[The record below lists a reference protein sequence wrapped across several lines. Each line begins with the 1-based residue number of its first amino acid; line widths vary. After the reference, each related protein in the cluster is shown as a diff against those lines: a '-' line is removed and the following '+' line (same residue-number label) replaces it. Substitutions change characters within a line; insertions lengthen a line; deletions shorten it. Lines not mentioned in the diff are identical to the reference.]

1 MSFSINADDFGLSR
15 SINQGIIHSF
25 ESRLIQSAS
34 ISINGS
40 DCDYA
45 VDYVTSSQNCKIG
58 IHITLVGRECPVS
71 SNLKY
76 LVGNNGLL
84 LSRNLIF
91 LKALYNKN
99 IFLETYTESKAQIE
113 KALNLNLK
121 ITHLD
126 SHQHIHINPLFHGI
140 FLRLCRE
147 FNIPKL
153 RTPRSIRKLNR
164 YGVGNVVNL
173 LSTSLHSKALTNHL
187 SPYNS
192 YGFDF
197 SGKLDL
203 EALRLLSKLNCEN
216 YEIMAHPGF
225 SSDDTIIKYGDWK
238 YNWELE
244 IKSLKQFLEC

>member
-25 ESRLIQSAS
+25 ESRIIQTAS

-45 VDYVTSSQNCKIG
+45 VDYLTSAQNNKVG
-58 IHITLVGRECPVS
+58 IHITLVGSEVPVS
-71 SNLKY
+71 SNLRY
-76 LVGNNGLL
+76 LVGSNGQL

-91 LKALYNKN
+91 LKAFFNKN
-99 IFLETYTESKAQIE
+99 VFLEIYTESKAQIE
-113 KALNLNLK
+113 KALNLNFE

-126 SHQHIHINPLFHGI
+126 SHQHLHINPLFHKI
-140 FLRLCRE
+140 FIRLCRE

-153 RTPRSIRKLNR
+153 RTPRSINKFKR

-173 LSTSLHSKALTNHL
+173 FSTSLHSKALINHL

-192 YGFDF
+192 FGFDF
-197 SGKLDL
+197 SGKLDV
-203 EALRLLSKLNCEN
+203 EALKLLSKLNHEN
-216 YEIMAHPGF
+216 FEIMAHPGF
-225 SSDDTIIKYGDWK
+225 SSDDTIMKYGHWK
-238 YNWELE
+238 YKWELE